1 MLAHKH
7 LLIRHRSKV
16 AMISEVL
23 NRAEHL
29 TLAQII
35 ALTWHALTI
44 HHGSLKHLLG
54 KLKLI
59 RELGIIEAL
68 SADL

>member
-1 MLAHKH
+1 
-7 LLIRHRSKV
+7 
-16 AMISEVL
+16 MISEVL

>member
-1 MLAHKH
+1 M
-7 LLIRHRSKV
+7 IRYRSKV
-16 AMISEVL
+16 SVISEVL
-23 NRAEHL
+23 NRAKHL

-44 HHGSLKHLLG
+44 HYGSLKHLLG

-59 RELGIIEAL
+59 CELGIIEAL
-68 SADL
+68 STDL